1 MKFTYN
7 ILFLIIFLY
16 SCSGNT
22 DIEDNLNCTLT
33 PTLSTEQ
40 VSNILDTSA
49 KFDGKITSPT
59 CENTVTSQGFVYAK
73 TTLPKTDDFVIEVNG
88 ENISSELTDLERNTK
103 YYMRTF
109 FVNPTGE
116 YYGNQVEFTT
126 AISEINI
133 TTKSIENITIN
144 SVKTGAVINDDGGGE
159 IIKKGVCWS
168 TSQNPTIN
176 DNKLE
181 DDSQNYEFDSE
192 INELTENTTYYVRAF
207 ATNENGTTYG
217 NEETFKTSSSLFK
230 VELKIT
236 GYTTSN
242 CGGQAPYFYY
252 EVTYKFDDND
262 ILFEGAEWSGEKT
275 YNHSKEGNIRD
286 NLQITIHLAQFN
298 PDNPNFT
305 LSGAK
310 LDNMSIIITNL
321 ETEEEVLNSSLLP
334 LFICGDTAYKNI
346 ISFNPKDGTYNIE
359 RLTYGF

>member
-1 MKFTYN
+1 MKFIYN
-7 ILFLIIFLY
+7 ILFLIIFLS

-59 CENTVTSQGFVYAK
+59 CESTVTSQGFVYAK
-73 TTLPKTDDFVIEVNG
+73 TTLPKTNDFVIEVNG

-126 AISEINI
+126 AISEINL

-217 NEETFKTSSSLFK
+217 NEKTFKTLTSTYK
-230 VELKIT
+230 VNLEIT
-236 GYTTSN
+236 GTTNN
-242 CGGQAPYFYY
+242 CGVPTGYLEYKIS
-252 EVTYKFDDND
+252 YKFDDND
-262 ILFEGAEWSGEKT
+262 IVSESAGGTGDNYYHE
-275 YNHSKEGNIRD
+275 KEGQIRN
-286 NLQITIHLAQFN
+286 NLTVNIHLGEF
-298 PDNPNFT
+298 DPNTPSETFK
-305 LSGAK
+305 GAY
-310 LDNMSIIITNL
+310 LDNMSIIITNSNTN
-321 ETEEEVLNSSLLP
+321 EQVLNTSLES
-334 LFICGDTAYKNI
+334 LFICTDTAYKNI
-346 ISFNPKDGTYNIE
+346 INFNPKDGTYNIE